1 MECICT
7 RIRTYLSSLIITL
20 AALLV
25 CAVAAAQA
33 KFTTVVNET
42 QPALNEYI
50 QVEYTVEDAKSVE
63 NISPPQFKNFRLIQG
78 PIQSS
83 GMSITN
89 GALSQFKSISYVLQ
103 PLIAGKLLV
112 PGALAVVDGKTIRS
126 NTVLI
131 DVKNTGSGNSNN
143 NSNNSS
149 LLPFMPRSWPAE
161 EPRVSEEYILRPGE
175 KMSDKIKKN
184 IFVLADVNKTVCYEG
199 EPIMA
204 TFKLCS
210 RLRSESTVLKR
221 PSLNG
226 FSVYDMMEPEANRPS
241 VETIGG
247 KAFNVHTIR
256 KTQLFPLQA
265 GSFTIDPVELSN
277 KVTFLRSAETH
288 TNAKDPM
295 QRLMDQFM
303 NDEPGGVLEEQ
314 SFSLASKP
322 VSVTVKPLPEAGKPA
337 GFNGAVGKFMIHS
350 ELEKAV
356 VSAGDPVTVKVQVK
370 GEGNFT
376 VINAPALQL
385 PGRFEGYDPV
395 VKETVNKGL
404 YPLTGTK
411 TFTYTFTSKDTG
423 TYKIPKVIFSY
434 FDPSR
439 AAYQTIESDS
449 FTVRITPAAKKSFFA
464 SHKIKINPAAFDWQ
478 KWGSSNA
485 VWGVGIALLM
495 IIISYLLVRKKRP
508 AVKSVQ
514 APLLVVT
521 PVKNWALE
529 TVKEEPLLNARLAL
543 AEGRSQEFYGEVNKA
558 VWKKIA
564 ASLQIPATELNKF
577 NVVSQLRV
585 KGINEEVLL
594 QLENVL
600 NDCEIALY
608 TPVHSASDMQH
619 TLTKADVVIGA
630 L

>member
-1 MECICT
+1 MECIST
-7 RIRTYLSSLIITL
+7 RISTYLPSFIATL

-25 CAVAAAQA
+25 YAVVVAQA

-89 GALSQFKSISYVLQ
+89 GALSQFKSVSYVLQ
-103 PLIAGKLLV
+103 PLVAGRLSV

-131 DVKNTGSGNSNN
+131 DVKNTGSGNS
-143 NSNNSS
+143 SNSS
-149 LLPFMPRSWPAE
+149 LTPFMPRNWPAE
-161 EPRVSEEYILRPGE
+161 ELRVSEEYILRPGE

-210 RLRSESTVLKR
+210 RLRSESTVLRR

-226 FSVYDMMEPEANRPS
+226 FSVYDMIEPETNRPS

-277 KVTFLRSAETH
+277 KVTFLRSSETH
-288 TNAKDPM
+288 TDSRDPM

-303 NDEPGGVLEEQ
+303 NDEPRGMLEEQ

-350 ELEKAV
+350 ELEKAAV
-356 VSAGDPVTVKVQVK
+356 AAGDPVTVKVQIK

-423 TYKIPKVIFSY
+423 TYKIPKVVFSY
-434 FDPSR
+434 FDPSH
-439 AAYQTIESDS
+439 AAYQTIQSDS
-449 FTVRITPAAKKSFFA
+449 FTVKITPSPKKSFFA
-464 SHKIKINPAAFDWQ
+464 SHKIKLNPAAFDWR
-478 KWGSSNA
+478 KYLSSGALWGIA
-485 VWGVGIALLM
+485 AALLM
-495 IIISYLLVRKKRP
+495 IIISYLLVRKRRP
-508 AVKSVQ
+508 AVKKSVQ

-521 PVKNWALE
+521 PVKAAPLE

-585 KGINEEVLL
+585 KGINEEVLH

-600 NDCEIALY
+600 NNCEIALY
-608 TPVHSASDMQH
+608 TPVHSASDMQL

>member
-1 MECICT
+1 MEFIFA
-7 RIRTYLSSLIITL
+7 RIKTSFPSFISTLSVLLVWL
-20 AALLV
+20 AAG
-25 CAVAAAQA
+25 AQA

-42 QPALNEYI
+42 QPGLNEYV
-50 QVEYTVEDAKSVE
+50 QVEYTVENAKSVE
-63 NISPPQFKNFRLIQG
+63 NISPPSFKNFRLIQG

-83 GMSITN
+83 GMSIIN
-89 GALSQFKSISYVLQ
+89 GALSQFKSISFVLQ
-103 PLIAGKLLV
+103 PLVTGKLNI
-112 PGALAVVDGKTIRS
+112 PGAQAVVDGNPMRS
-126 NTVLI
+126 NTVPI
-131 DVKNTGSGNSNN
+131 DVKNTGSGGNN
-143 NSNNSS
+143 NSSAM
-149 LLPFMPRSWPAE
+149 PFMPRGGWPPE
-161 EPRVSEEYILRPGE
+161 EPGVSEEYILKPGE
-175 KMSDKIKKN
+175 KALDKIRKN
-184 IFVLADVNKTVCYEG
+184 IFVQADVNKTVCYEG

-226 FSVYDMMEPEANRPS
+226 FSVYDMIEPETNRPS

-247 KAFNVHTIR
+247 KPFNVHTIR

-265 GSFTIDPVELSN
+265 GTFTIDPVELTN
-277 KVTFLRSAETH
+277 KVSFLRTAGMHSDS
-288 TNAKDPM
+288 KDPM

-303 NDEPGGVLEEQ
+303 NDEPRGELEEQ

-337 GFNGAVGKFMIHS
+337 GFNGAVGRFIIHS

-356 VSAGDPVTVKVQVK
+356 VPAGDPVTVKVQIK

-376 VINAPALQL
+376 VINAPVLQL
-385 PGRFEGYDPV
+385 PAPFEGYEPV
-395 VKETVNKGL
+395 VKETVNKAL

-411 TFTYTFTSKDTG
+411 TFTYTFSSRDTG
-423 TYKIPKVIFSY
+423 SYKIPGIAFSY
-434 FDPSR
+434 FDPAR
-439 AAYQTIESDS
+439 ASYQTIQSDS
-449 FTVRITPAAKKSFFA
+449 FRLRVTPSAKKSFFA
-464 SHKIKINPAAFDWQ
+464 SHKIKLNPTAFDWRQ
-478 KWGSSNA
+478 AVSSNGF
-485 VWGVGIALLM
+485 WGIAAALLAIVVSWLM
-495 IIISYLLVRKKRP
+495 VRKKQ
-508 AVKSVQ
+508 AAAKSPRSFQ
-514 APLLVVT
+514 PVT
-521 PVKNWALE
+521 P
-529 TVKEEPLLNARLAL
+529 TVNTPVEAIKEEPLQMARLAF

-558 VWKKIA
+558 VWRRIA

-577 NVVSQLRV
+577 NVVSQLRI
-585 KGINEEVLL
+585 KGVNEEVLTQL
-594 QLENVL
+594 QGLL